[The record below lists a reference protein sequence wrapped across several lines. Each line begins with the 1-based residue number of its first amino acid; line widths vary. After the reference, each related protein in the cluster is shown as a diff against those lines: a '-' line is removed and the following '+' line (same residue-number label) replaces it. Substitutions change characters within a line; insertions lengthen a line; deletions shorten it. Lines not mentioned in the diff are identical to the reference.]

1 MTKTLL
7 ANIALGKLGA
17 SRITS
22 LDERSPVAEKLREMW
37 DVTRDSILRRREW
50 NFALKRATLS
60 ALATAPAFGYTY
72 QYQLPTDYIRAVEF
86 NAQAAGTSQAL
97 FEIEGDKLLTNDA
110 TAELRYVYRNEDVS
124 SWDDGFQAAFSLL
137 WPRLWLRRSRTRKL
151 WQRIWKPKQSGPS
164 PKRAA
169 QTWAKISQGQ
179 SLAFQDSGY
188 INARL
193 GAQNW

>member
-50 NFALKRATLS
+50 NFALKRVTLS
-60 ALATAPAFGYTY
+60 ALATAPAFGYAY

-97 FEIEGDKLLTNDA
+97 FEIEGDKLLTNDE

-124 SWDDGFQAAFSLL
+124 SWDDGFHAAFAFALAAAVAPSLSNSQTMAADL
-137 WPRLWLRRSRTRKL
+137 EAKAERAITKAGGANLGEDKPRA
-151 WQRIWKPKQSGPS
+151 I
-164 PKRAA
+164 
-169 QTWAKISQGQ
+169 
-179 SLAFQDSGY
+179 LAFQDSGY

>member
-1 MTKTLL
+1 MGHHAGCDL
-7 ANIALGKLGA
+7 AAQG
-17 SRITS
+17 
-22 LDERSPVAEKLREMW
+22 
-37 DVTRDSILRRREW
+37 W

-124 SWDDGFQAAFSLL
+124 SWDDGFQAAFSFALAAAVAPSL
-137 WPRLWLRRSRTRKL
+137 ELANYGSGSGS
-151 WQRIWKPKQSGPS
+151 QKQSGPS

-169 QTWAKISQGQ
+169 QTWAKISQAI
-179 SLAFQDSGY
+179 LAFQDSGY